1 MSDAPVQEQQQAPA
15 APPSNPLV
23 ELLRPPQS
31 LEELDIPIGIV
42 IDLVL
47 RILFNEGV
55 VSLKNMASTI
65 RLEPQVVDELFVKMQ
80 NDKLIEVAQA
90 GQMGRFTYSYNLTDE
105 GAKRARDAF
114 ERSQYIGAIPVPIDK
129 YTQAIEIQTDQKLQ
143 LTQQQVQ
150 QALAHLI
157 LPDDFHRSI
166 GPAVNAGTSIFL
178 YGPPGNGKTTV
189 AEAIGKLLAGG
200 AAPIWVPYAVTL
212 AGYIISIYDPLLF
225 EAVDLNENEKRFA
238 DKRWG
243 KWKRPSVIV
252 GGELT
257 MDALELR
264 YDPVAKFYESPLQMK
279 ANGGMFL
286 IDDFGRQ
293 TMAPQ
298 QLLNRWIV
306 PLETGIDFLRLRT
319 GQALQ
324 IPFRQLIVFST
335 NLDPNELV
343 DGAFLRRIQMKVA
356 VTSPDDRMFFQIF
369 TIMAKNYNVAMERE
383 GFMHLVQEW
392 YRKPG
397 RRMEAVHPRDILKI
411 IRQICEYTGETPRL
425 SPRLVDE
432 ACKNYFV
439 DANAAKDW

>member
-1 MSDAPVQEQQQAPA
+1 MSDAPVQEPQQQQ

-23 ELLRPPQS
+23 ELLRPPQT
-31 LEELDIPIGIV
+31 LDEIDVPQSIIT
-42 IDLVL
+42 DLVL

-55 VSLKNMASTI
+55 VSLKNMVKI
-65 RLEPQVVDELFVKMQ
+65 IKIEPQVLDELFTKMQ
-80 NDKLIEVAQA
+80 QEKLIEVAQA
-90 GQMGRFTYSYNLTDE
+90 GQMGRFSYSYALTDE
-105 GAKRARDAF
+105 GANRARDAF
-114 ERSQYIGAIPVPIDK
+114 ERSQYIGPVPVPIEK
-129 YTQAIEIQTDQKLQ
+129 YTRVIKIQTDQKVKLS
-143 LTQQQVQ
+143 QQQVQ
-150 QALAHLI
+150 QALSHLI
-157 LPDDFHRSI
+157 LPENFHRSI

-189 AEAIGKLLAGG
+189 AEAIGKLLGG
-200 AAPIWVPYAVTL
+200 TNPIWVPYAVTL
-212 AGYIISIYDPLLF
+212 AGYIISVYDPLLF
-225 EAVDLNENEKRFA
+225 EAVEWTEGETRHV

-243 KWKRPSVIV
+243 KWKRPSVVV

-257 MDALELR
+257 LDALELR

-293 TMAPQ
+293 MMEPQ

-369 TIMAKNYNVAMERE
+369 NIMAKNYNVAMERE

-411 IRQICEYTGETPRL
+411 IRQICDYTGEPPRL
-425 SPRLVDE
+425 SPELVDE
-432 ACKNYFV
+432 ACRNYFV